1 MNLSDVFDSSK
12 PHRCPV
18 MHPDPLTC
26 PCASCEMARQSAAS
40 KAALDRATTRNFA
53 PTGASMPVNK
63 ASSEPA
69 AQKET
74 SREKIERQRRE
85 RFQEQE
91 ENWQKTQA
99 NEPRYA
105 AHRNKI
111 AADRK
116 AKEQNNR
123 IYVGEEREFPGAIL
137 SPMPA
142 SRMGM
147 NDAVGKRV
155 LPSVLL
161 GASFA
166 NQPVSAE
173 VVALQVSS
181 LSAVTQKEVRES
193 GELVFSGMQYQYAH
207 GTVGTIQVIDTFAGE
222 QPDKNTSQ
230 MAYWVAQGKYL
241 DIPKHPDP
249 HRDHLYVFT
258 PNFSGC
264 SFVVDDWDD
273 DRIRVYHVEGGKED
287 KQYNDVQEHGN
298 NLIKY
303 MSFRDYGFYQQGDTM
318 IKNITG
324 FAFMRYNTDTRNWEI
339 HYQKQEHAPS
349 ISQPM
354 TSAKSLFSSEKHTA
368 KVMASKESRVV
379 ETGTIVIKR

>member
-26 PCASCEMARQSAAS
+26 PCASCEMARQHAAS
-40 KAALDRATTRNFA
+40 KAALDGATASNFA
-53 PTGASMPVNK
+53 PTGASMPVDK
-63 ASSEPA
+63 AASERVVP
-69 AQKET
+69 KET

-85 RFQEQE
+85 RFHEQE

-105 AHRNKI
+105 EHRNKI
-111 AADRK
+111 VTDRK

-123 IYVGEEREFPGAIL
+123 IYVGEEQKIPGAIVL
-137 SPMPA
+137 PAPA
-142 SRMGM
+142 SVTEI

-155 LPSVLL
+155 LPSDLL

-166 NQPVSAE
+166 NQPVSTG
-173 VVALQVSS
+173 VVAHQVSS
-181 LSAVTQKEVRES
+181 LSAATQKEVRES
-193 GELVFSGMQYQYAH
+193 GELVFSGMQYQYAY
-207 GTVGTIQVIDTFAGE
+207 GTVGSIQVIDTFAGE

-287 KQYNDVQEHGN
+287 KQYNELQDHGN

-303 MSFRDYGFYQQGDTM
+303 MSSCDYGFYQQGNT
-318 IKNITG
+318 IIQNVHG
-324 FAFMRYNTDTRNWEI
+324 FAFMSYNTQTRNWEI

-349 ISQPM
+349 IIQPK

-368 KVMASKESRVV
+368 KIIGPKESRVV